1 MKKYLI
7 LIIASVFLWTGLNA
21 QPQVTSVSAALNG
34 TTVESMV
41 KYFDNVLDITIN
53 NEQSTYSK
61 AQAEM
66 VIKSFC
72 SKNSIKP
79 FLSTQGGLRNEN
91 SFFIIGV
98 VKGAGRNRYK
108 VFLYFKQKGKA
119 NVLQQMK
126 FELLRADQ

>member
-7 LIIASVFLWTGLNA
+7 LIIASVFRWAGLSA
-21 QPQVTSVSAALNG
+21 QPQVTNVSAALNG

-66 VIKSFC
+66 VVKNFC

-79 FLSTQGGLRNEN
+79 FRLTQDGARKESG
-91 SFFIIGV
+91 FFIIGE
-98 VKGAGRNRYK
+98 VKGAGR
-108 VFLYFKQKGKA
+108 
-119 NVLQQMK
+119 
-126 FELLRADQ
+126 